1 MWSTC
6 SIDTGHAST
15 HAPQVTQSQ
24 IISVGTPLPAIGSVL
39 CAKTWSRMPMIS
51 SFGESSLPV
60 AFAGHASWQR
70 PHSVHE
76 KPSST
81 CFHVRSATVAAPKRS
96 SSSGR
101 SKRSGS
107 SRPARARAPEPD
119 VDRGDAD
126 VQVLRVRQVDE
137 EAEDGAE
144 VRPDEEALRRG
155 ARREDVR
162 QRVRE
167 ERPARRPLVQPG
179 GDQRR
184 VPADQRDHDG
194 GDQPEDQVRLAAV
207 RALEA
212 ARPHHRADHDGGRDA
227 DEHEDDEEVDEQH
240 VPALVPEPRQ
250 RRVHVDRGDHR
261 HEDRRE
267 EDEEAPEDE
276 RVHQPRHDALQQR
289 ALAEHV
295 DRFVAD
301 ARRRVAGA
309 VRRARGADEPREEQ
323 RAPAEQRARHDE
335 QRRESDRAGGDAYV
349 PRAFLSSALMAG
361 TISCRSP
368 ITA

>member
-1 MWSTC
+1 
-6 SIDTGHAST
+6 
-15 HAPQVTQSQ
+15 
-24 IISVGTPLPAIGSVL
+24 
-39 CAKTWSRMPMIS
+39 MIS

-107 SRPARARAPEPD
+107 SLPRAR
-119 VDRGDAD
+119 
-126 VQVLRVRQVDE
+126 
-137 EAEDGAE
+137 
-144 VRPDEEALRRG
+144 VRPNQTLTAATPMCRCFEYGRYTRKPKTAQRCAQTKKRSAAVPDG
-155 ARREDVR
+155 NDVR
-162 QRVRE
+162 QRVGE
-167 ERPARRPLVQPG
+167 ERPVRGPLVQPG
-179 GDQRR
+179 GDQRG

-212 ARPHHRADHDGGRDA
+212 ARPHHRADHDGGCDA
-227 DEHEDDEEVDEQH
+227 DEHEDDEDVDEQH
-240 VPALVPEPRQ
+240 VPALVAEPRQ